1 MASNHPIGEIREG
14 APGLRRLAAD
24 TLPLL
29 PLLAAVGLTALVLA
43 KYTYSSPPPPMPM
56 ILAGGIALTGIL
68 ALAITQYE
76 IAVGLGFLL
85 MSVVNVEPAP
95 PDVVLS
101 IVIAVALVTGRFVL
115 GRVPVVI
122 VASLGA
128 FLVLNLLSTIE
139 ALDTPR
145 AGFFLLITFYLVVF
159 AVWLAGFVSSRRRA
173 RIIVLCYLAGALV
186 SVLLGMF
193 ALFSKA
199 APLQSMIFLD
209 TRIQGFFKDPNVFGP
224 FLVPIM
230 LIMLEEVISARLLR
244 LSMPLKLTA
253 TALLGLGVL
262 FSYSRAAWLNC
273 VVGIVVVFAIH
284 VVRRGGSARLPVLV
298 GILASVG
305 LISIAVVSA
314 TGSSHFLSERTGTQ
328 AYDVERFS
336 AQEQGIE
343 IAEEHPAGI
352 GPGQFEDVVHYSAH
366 STFVRVL
373 TEQGVFGITALV
385 TMILATLLM
394 ALRNATLG
402 QSTYG
407 IGSAALL
414 GAWCGLIANSFFVD
428 TLHWRHLWIVAALI
442 WAGAMIPKRALYGVA
457 GDYRTPSSA

>member
-1 MASNHPIGEIREG
+1 
-14 APGLRRLAAD
+14 
-24 TLPLL
+24 
-29 PLLAAVGLTALVLA
+29 
-43 KYTYSSPPPPMPM
+43 
-56 ILAGGIALTGIL
+56 
-68 ALAITQYE
+68 
-76 IAVGLGFLL
+76 
-85 MSVVNVEPAP
+85 
-95 PDVVLS
+95 
-101 IVIAVALVTGRFVL
+101 
-115 GRVPVVI
+115 
-122 VASLGA
+122 
-128 FLVLNLLSTIE
+128 
-139 ALDTPR
+139 
-145 AGFFLLITFYLVVF
+145 VVF